1 MVPADTGQ
9 LKETEASKLEA
20 RPLVKHS
27 SHVQCLSD
35 PTDVVC
41 PVVHSPTAMRTRS
54 HAQVHSDKSCSSSV
68 LESAVS
74 AVDPACDGVVHSTES
89 NSTDA
94 KDSHLVLQLP
104 KDIPDV
110 TQHYIDF
117 VRCEQYVTAMKVK
130 ECMQQQWS
138 HIIVP
143 GQKVKVKIEGVLT
156 SGVVKKSH
164 YIAKLSSNSTY
175 FYAAAKVD
183 ISFPGSTVNSEF
195 QF

>member
-1 MVPADTGQ
+1 M
-9 LKETEASKLEA
+9 
-20 RPLVKHS
+20 
-27 SHVQCLSD
+27 
-35 PTDVVC
+35 
-41 PVVHSPTAMRTRS
+41 
-54 HAQVHSDKSCSSSV
+54 
-68 LESAVS
+68 S

-89 NSTDA
+89 ISTDA

-143 GQKVKVKIEGVLT
+143 GQKLKVKIKGVLT
-156 SGVVKKSH
+156 SAVVKKSH
-164 YIAKLSSNSTY
+164 YTLQNYPLTPCTFMQQLKS
-175 FYAAAKVD
+175 
-183 ISFPGSTVNSEF
+183 ISVFLVPP
-195 QF
+195 